1 MDIPTLE
8 AVPRDE
14 RGGHA
19 AGRLRR
25 QGMVPAILYGRGEPN
40 VVLAVQRKAIEKLLH
55 EHHFVMNLECEGQ
68 AGPAQLKEVQYD
80 ALGEEVIHADF
91 GRISLTETMRVSV
104 PIVLHGEPEG
114 VKEGGVLE
122 QILHE
127 VSVECLPTNVPESIR
142 VEVANLQMGDGLRVR
157 DLPVTEGVSILAEPD
172 AVVVL
177 VIAPPEVV
185 EEEEAEEAGVAEPE
199 VIGKPEEGEE
209 GAGEEA

>member
-55 EHHFVMNLECEGQ
+55 EHHLIMNLECEGQ
-68 AGPAQLKEVQYD
+68 ASPAQLKEVQYD
-80 ALGEEVIHADF
+80 ALGEEIIHADF
-91 GRISLTETMRVSV
+91 GRISLTETLHMSV
-104 PIVLHGEPEG
+104 PIEVHGEPEG

-122 QILHE
+122 LILHE
-127 VSVECLPTNVPESIR
+127 VEVECLPTGIPEGIR
-142 VEVANLQMGDGLRVR
+142 VEVENLNIGEDLRVR
-157 DLPVTEGVSILAEPD
+157 DLPLPEGVSVLAEPD
-172 AVVVL
+172 AVVVM
-177 VIAPPEVV
+177 IAAPPEIV
-185 EEEEAEEAGVAEPE
+185 EEEEAEAQVAEPE
-199 VIGKPEEGEE
+199 VIGRPEGKED
-209 GAGEEA
+209 AGEEA